1 MYWTMLRSELLGR
14 RRQTI
19 VVAVGLA
26 IAIALV
32 IVVSSL
38 STGIKQAQTQALEG
52 VTGVGTDLTV
62 TGAAAEPGQGG
73 GGPRFDFGSESGDT
87 DDAGTTRVA
96 QSNLMTQPGRGT
108 LDASAVSTIAE
119 LDDVAAATGTL
130 SLTNTSFSGE
140 LPDMSQTSDPAA
152 GEAATGDAAGS
163 APGGFGGGGGGFG
176 GGSFGV
182 DSFSVLGV
190 DPAATDVGPLS
201 ATEITDGRA
210 LTADD
215 ADALV
220 AVVDA
225 SYATAQDLAVGDT
238 LEVGSDSVEIVGV
251 LASTS
256 TDADAA
262 ANVFLPLGTARV
274 LSDSDDVVST
284 VYVVA
289 NDSSSIDGVQAE
301 IESALPDATVNS
313 QADLAAQVSG
323 SLASASSLI
332 GSLGTWLSMIVLAVA
347 LAIAVLLTGAGV
359 ARRTREFG
367 TLKAIGW
374 SNGRIIGQL
383 AGESGVQALIGG
395 AAGLVLGLGA
405 IGIINLISPTLQAA
419 TGSGTAGGPGTG
431 SGMQGGGM
439 QSGGMQG
446 GGMPGS
452 DAAGSTSG
460 SDASGAMGG
469 FGGGGGFGQTA
480 SSTADIVLHAPVT
493 LWVVLAALGLSLLGG
508 LLAGAFASWRAARLS
523 PVEALRAVA

>member
-87 DDAGTTRVA
+87 DEDGTTRVA

-108 LDASAVSTIAE
+108 LDASAVSTITE
-119 LDDVAAATGTL
+119 LDNVAAATGTL

-140 LPDMSQTSDPAA
+140 LPDMSQTSEQAA
-152 GEAATGDAAGS
+152 GEAATGDAADG

-190 DPAATDVGPLS
+190 DPAMTDVGPLS
-201 ATEITDGRA
+201 AIEITDGRA

-262 ANVFLPLGTARV
+262 ANVFLPLGTART

-332 GSLGTWLSMIVLAVA
+332 GSLGTWLSIIVLAVA
-347 LAIAVLLTGAGV
+347 MAIAVLLTGAGV

-383 AGESGVQALIGG
+383 AGESGIQALIGG

-419 TGSGTAGGPGTG
+419 TTGSGSTGGPGTG
-431 SGMQGGGM
+431 GGMQG
-439 QSGGMQG
+439 GGMQG

-452 DAAGSTSG
+452 DAAGSALSG
-460 SDASGAMGG
+460 DAAGAMGG
-469 FGGGGGFGQTA
+469 FGGGGGGFGQTA